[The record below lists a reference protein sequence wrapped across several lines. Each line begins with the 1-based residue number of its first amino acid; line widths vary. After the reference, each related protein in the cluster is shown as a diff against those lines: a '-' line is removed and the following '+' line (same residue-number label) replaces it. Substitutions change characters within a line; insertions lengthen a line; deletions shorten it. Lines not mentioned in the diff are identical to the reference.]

1 MKLNY
6 VDSMIRPIG
15 SPVEKSVNVKVIVA
29 VNQNPRNLIKSGQ
42 FREDLFYRLSSN
54 MIYLVPLR
62 DRKEDIT
69 LYIDYFV
76 KEFSTR
82 YGNTVNRLSSSL
94 VTMFMNYTW
103 PGNVRELRH
112 ILEYMVSVCESDV
125 LTTRNLP
132 IYFREV
138 INSELSPSKDD
149 LDDDKIESGT
159 FCQSLPDIVKKTE
172 RKYIEQALRLTN
184 GNLSQAAELLGIPR
198 QTLKYK
204 VQKLE
209 IEL

>member
-1 MKLNY
+1 M
-6 VDSMIRPIG
+6 
-15 SPVEKSVNVKVIVA
+15 
-29 VNQNPRNLIKSGQ
+29 
-42 FREDLFYRLSSN
+42 
-54 MIYLVPLR
+54 
-62 DRKEDIT
+62 T
-69 LYIDYFV
+69 FV
-76 KEFSTR
+76 SR
-82 YGNTVNRLSSSL
+82 S
-94 VTMFMNYTW
+94 
-103 PGNVRELRH
+103 
-112 ILEYMVSVCESDV
+112 
-125 LTTRNLP
+125 